1 MLMYECNY
9 DDCVNFTLKVRGVIV
24 WDLEWL
30 ECVWA
35 MNNGWVQLI
44 CR

>member
-1 MLMYECNY
+1 MLMYEYNY
-9 DDCVNFTLKVRGVIV
+9 DDCVNFTLKVWGVKV

-35 MNNGWVQLI
+35 INNGWV
-44 CR
+44 